1 MTKVMNM
8 MAAEAEKGPIELKSH
23 LDNIVFYQLFTLCF
37 GEKWVH
43 VQSIQL
49 QTEYENKNDFYYMI
63 WYLNFYVLCVVYSVV
78 HNQLTR
84 KKKEVY
90 NKL

>member
-43 VQSIQL
+43 V
-49 QTEYENKNDFYYMI
+49 
-63 WYLNFYVLCVVYSVV
+63 
-78 HNQLTR
+78 
-84 KKKEVY
+84 
-90 NKL
+90 

>member
-49 QTEYENKNDFYYMI
+49 QIEYENKNDFYYD
-63 WYLNFYVLCVVYSVV
+63 LVLDFLRLMYSLFSCS
-78 HNQLTR
+78 QLANT
-84 KKKEVY
+84 KKKIVY
-90 NKL
+90 NKS

>member
-49 QTEYENKNDFYYMI
+49 QIEYENKNDFYYD
-63 WYLNFYVLCVVYSVV
+63 LVLDFFLRLMCSSF
-78 HNQLTR
+78 NSQLANT
-84 KKKEVY
+84 KKKIVY
-90 NKL
+90 NKS

>member
-8 MAAEAEKGPIELKSH
+8 MAAEAVKGPIELKSH

-49 QTEYENKNDFYYMI
+49 QIEYENKNDYYDLFVDFFLRLMCSS
-63 WYLNFYVLCVVYSVV
+63 FSS
-78 HNQLTR
+78 QLANT
-84 KKKEVY
+84 KKKIVY
-90 NKL
+90 NKS

>member
-49 QTEYENKNDFYYMI
+49 QIEYENKNDFYYDLVFEFLRLM
-63 WYLNFYVLCVVYSVV
+63 FSSFSS
-78 HNQLTR
+78 QLANCNV
-84 KKKEVY
+84 KKNSLK
-90 NKL
+90 

>member
-8 MAAEAEKGPIELKSH
+8 MAAEAEKGPIVLKSH

-49 QTEYENKNDFYYMI
+49 QIEYENKNDFYYD
-63 WYLNFYVLCVVYSVV
+63 LVLDFFLRLICSSFSS
-78 HNQLTR
+78 QLANT

>member
-49 QTEYENKNDFYYMI
+49 QIEYENKNDFYYD
-63 WYLNFYVLCVVYSVV
+63 LVLDFFLRFMCSSFSS
-78 HNQLTR
+78 QLAYCNV
-84 KKKEVY
+84 KK
-90 NKL
+90 NSL

>member
-1 MTKVMNM
+1 MTKAMNM
-8 MAAEAEKGPIELKSH
+8 MAVEAEKGPIELKSH

-49 QTEYENKNDFYYMI
+49 QIEYENKNDFYYD
-63 WYLNFYVLCVVYSVV
+63 LELDFFFTSYVQFIQFTIS
-78 HNQLTR
+78 
-84 KKKEVY
+84 
-90 NKL
+90 

>member
-49 QTEYENKNDFYYMI
+49 QIEYENKNDFYYD
-63 WYLNFYVLCVVYSVV
+63 LVLDFFLRLMCSSFSS
-78 HNQLTR
+78 QLANT
-84 KKKEVY
+84 KKIVY
-90 NKL
+90 NKS

>member
-49 QTEYENKNDFYYMI
+49 QIEYENKNDFYYD
-63 WYLNFYVLCVVYSVV
+63 LVLDFLRLMYSLFSS
-78 HNQLTR
+78 QLANT
-84 KKKEVY
+84 KK
-90 NKL
+90 NSL

>member
-49 QTEYENKNDFYYMI
+49 QIEYENKNDYYDLFVDFFLRLMCSS
-63 WYLNFYVLCVVYSVV
+63 FSS
-78 HNQLTR
+78 QLANTQ
-84 KKKEVY
+84 KK
-90 NKL
+90 NSL